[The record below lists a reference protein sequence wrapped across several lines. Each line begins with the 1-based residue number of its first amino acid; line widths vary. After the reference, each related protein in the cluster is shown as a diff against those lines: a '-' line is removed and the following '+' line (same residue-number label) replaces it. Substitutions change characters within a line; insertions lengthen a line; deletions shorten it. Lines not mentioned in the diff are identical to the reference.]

1 MGTIFYSDDDEDDR
15 LFFAQAIKEI
25 NRNENKQY
33 KLEMLEDAE
42 QLINSLHNP
51 PPVPKVIFLD
61 LNMPGK
67 DGRVTLKEIR
77 ADEKLCK
84 LPVVIFSTSFDKEDI
99 DFTYQNGANLY
110 VNKPTHFK
118 DLKMILN
125 KCLEIDWDSHS
136 KPSREEFYLTAS

>member
-1 MGTIFYSDDDEDDR
+1 MATIFYSDDDEDDR

-25 NRNENKQY
+25 NRNENKEY
-33 KLEMLEDAE
+33 ELETHEDAE
-42 QLINSLHNP
+42 QLIYSLHNP
-51 PPVPKVIFLD
+51 PPVPKVVFLD

-77 ADEKLCK
+77 ADKKLQK
-84 LPVVIFSTSFDKEDI
+84 LPVVIFSTSSDKEDI

-118 DLKMILN
+118 DLKSILY
-125 KCLEIDWDSHS
+125 KCLSIDWSNYS
-136 KPSREEFYLTAS
+136 RPPREEFYLTAS